1 MVCNKKQIFINNKLM
16 KKVNSIS
23 FQNIYRYENFRT
35 DSIIFNA
42 NPFL

>member
-35 DSIIFNA
+35 VGIIFNA
-42 NPFL
+42 AIIF